1 VKVAERFA
9 ANAKRLRQ
17 QSGLSQEE
25 LSLRAGV
32 HRTQVTLMENGDRL
46 PRLETL
52 VKLAGGLDTS
62 ANDLLDGIA
71 WAPLECLGGGFVVG
85 DEDE

>member
-1 VKVAERFA
+1 MTVAECFA

-17 QSGLSQEE
+17 QAGLSQEE
-25 LSLRAGV
+25 LAFGAGV
-32 HRTQVTLMENGDRL
+32 HRTQVTLIEKGDRL

-52 VKLAGGLDTS
+52 VKLAGGLGVS

-85 DEDE
+85 NKDG

>member
-1 VKVAERFA
+1 VAERFA
-9 ANAKRLRQ
+9 ANMKRLRRQ
-17 QSGLSQEE
+17 VGLSQEE
-25 LSLRAGV
+25 LSLGAGV
-32 HRTQVTLMENGDRL
+32 HRTQIHLIENGDRL

-52 VKLAGGLDTS
+52 VKLAGGLGVS

-71 WAPLECLGGGFVVG
+71 WAPLECLGGAFVVG

>member
-1 VKVAERFA
+1 MTVAEGFA
-9 ANAKRLRQ
+9 ANVKRLRRQ
-17 QSGLSQEE
+17 AGLSQEE
-25 LSLRAGV
+25 LSFRAGV

-52 VKLAGGLDTS
+52 VKLVGGLGAS

-71 WAPLECLGGGFVVG
+71 WAPLESLGGAFVVG
-85 DEDE
+85 NKNG